1 MKVRSNKEE
10 GILIISLDGKI
21 DGATA
26 PELEAHLLAW
36 LDQGETRLIFD
47 FQEVFY
53 ISSAGLRVV
62 LLAAKRL
69 RDKGRMAIAGVKPEV
84 KEIFDL
90 AGFDTLLHFYEIW
103 ERRRN
108 RFPRRSRGTG

>member
-10 GILIISLDGKI
+10 GLLIISLDGKI

-69 RDKGRMAIAGVKPEV
+69 RDKGRMAIAGVQPEV

-90 AGFDTLLHFYEIW
+90 AGFDTLLPFYENLGAAK
-103 ERRRN
+103 ES
-108 RFPRRSRGTG
+108 FPKA